1 MVASRIRVLILS
13 LKDEFSNRSVFAKL
27 GKLNMHTWESILLR
41 LLVSVH
47 YSLRKKGQWRRV

>member
-27 GKLNMHTWESILLR
+27 GKLNIDTWESILLR

>member
-27 GKLNMHTWESILLR
+27 GKFNIDTWESILLR